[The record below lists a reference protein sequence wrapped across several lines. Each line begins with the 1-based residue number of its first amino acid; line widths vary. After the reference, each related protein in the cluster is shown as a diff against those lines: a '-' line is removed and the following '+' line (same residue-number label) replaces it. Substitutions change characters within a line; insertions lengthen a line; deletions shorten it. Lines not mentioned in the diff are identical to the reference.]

1 MGNLKGK
8 GALIT
13 GAARGRGR
21 GRGRAHAL
29 HLSRYAAGGS
39 CGSMVISSAAGVKG
53 SCPLGAIEVADA
65 R

>member
-21 GRGRAHAL
+21 GRARAL

-39 CGSMVISSAAGVKG
+39 CGSMVISSAAGIKG